1 MAGYPTAGRNQIL
14 AEVGG
19 VLTADYTAAIGLVV
33 DPSVTGWRKH
43 LGYTT
48 AIEYYVRAAAACCAS
63 DAAAP
68 DLLDAVVAVGKA
80 HTFAGLLHPDVVAAP
95 VAALTPEQETAQW
108 ERMQPLLADI
118 DWQQITAYVGSWH
131 RPASRS
137 GRAARSATTSSSA
150 GWSAIPRPRSPIGW
164 SCRRRSC
171 WPRAVTTPAIRRRS
185 APRRP

>member
-1 MAGYPTAGRNQIL
+1 MAGYPTARRNQIL

-33 DPSVTGWRKH
+33 DPPVTGWRKH

-131 RPASRS
+131 RAGVPKWSGHTIGYHIVQRWLERHPEATLSDWMELPAEVMLAES
-137 GRAARSATTSSSA
+137 GYDP
-150 GWSAIPRPRSPIGW
+150 GDP
-164 SCRRRSC
+164 
-171 WPRAVTTPAIRRRS
+171 PA
-185 APRRP
+185 